1 MRSVP
6 AILLV
11 AAAPALA
18 GVTASDAWVR
28 GTVPAQTVTGAF
40 LTLRSSDAAKV
51 IAVRSPVAASAEIH
65 STSME
70 GGVMHMRPMNDL
82 ALPAGKSVELKPGGQ
97 HIMLMGLRRP
107 LAAGD
112 KVPLVF
118 MVEDAAGKRT
128 TLEVAADVRPL
139 GR

>member
-1 MRSVP
+1 MLFSSL
-6 AILLV
+6 AI
-11 AAAPALA
+11 A

-40 LTLRSSDAAKV
+40 LTLRSSEAAKV

-82 ALPAGKSVELKPGGQ
+82 ALPAGKTVELKPGGH
-97 HIMLMGLRRP
+97 HIMLMGLRKP

-112 KVPLVF
+112 KVPLVL

-128 TLEVAADVRPL
+128 TLEVAAQVRPL
-139 GR
+139 GQ